1 MKNYTTDLKN
11 YTTDFRKI
19 ILPIFPPFE
28 SFCVRIQQAGVTT
41 GDGRSDSQD
50 SPFIETVLSIPRIS
64 SLGMP
69 RTLSRPDEPVRDL
82 LFSENPTDKHF
93 PFPLQVRNKF
103 VHLLTERVNICPNSV
118 GQVCPLRQG
127 CPLKPSATPES
138 KGPAAFAALTF
149 LSAPTKGKP
158 FGIPPEMRKNP
169 GTQPRIFPFL
179 ARKTP
184 TT

>member
-1 MKNYTTDLKN
+1 MTA
-11 YTTDFRKI
+11 
-19 ILPIFPPFE
+19 
-28 SFCVRIQQAGVTT
+28 VRIP
-41 GDGRSDSQD
+41 RDSH
-50 SPFIETVLSIPRIS
+50 FIETVLSIPRIS
-64 SLGMP
+64 SLGIP

-103 VHLLTERVNICPNSV
+103 VHLLRERVNICPNSV

-138 KGPAAFAALTF
+138 KGPNSFAALTF
-149 LSAPTKGKP
+149 LSSPTKGKP
-158 FGIPPEMRKNP
+158 FGIPPEMRENP

>member
-1 MKNYTTDLKN
+1 MTAV
-11 YTTDFRKI
+11 RI
-19 ILPIFPPFE
+19 PWILPSSKPFSQSPGFRARARPGHYLALINQLEIFKAG
-28 SFCVRIQQAGVTT
+28 RINGQT
-41 GDGRSDSQD
+41 
-50 SPFIETVLSIPRIS
+50 
-64 SLGMP
+64 
-69 RTLSRPDEPVRDL
+69 
-82 LFSENPTDKHF
+82 
-93 PFPLQVRNKF
+93 FPLSLLVRNKF
-103 VHLLTERVNICPNSV
+103 VHLLRERVNICPNSV

-149 LSAPTKGKP
+149 LSSPTKGKP

-179 ARKTP
+179 AMKTP

>member
-1 MKNYTTDLKN
+1 MTA
-11 YTTDFRKI
+11 
-19 ILPIFPPFE
+19 
-28 SFCVRIQQAGVTT
+28 VRIPWY
-41 GDGRSDSQD
+41 SL
-50 SPFIETVLSIPRIS
+50 FIETVLSIPRIS
-64 SLGMP
+64 SRARPGHYLALINQD
-69 RTLSRPDEPVRDL
+69 RDFQSR
-82 LFSENPTDKHF
+82 ENPTCKHF
-93 PFPLQVRNKF
+93 HFPLLVRNKF

-118 GQVCPLRQG
+118 GQVCLLRQG

-149 LSAPTKGKP
+149 LSSPTKGKP

-179 ARKTP
+179 AMKTP

>member
-1 MKNYTTDLKN
+1 MTA
-11 YTTDFRKI
+11 
-19 ILPIFPPFE
+19 
-28 SFCVRIQQAGVTT
+28 VRIP
-41 GDGRSDSQD
+41 RDSH
-50 SPFIETVLSIPRIS
+50 FIETVLSIPRIS

-69 RTLSRPDEPVRDL
+69 RTLSRPDESVRYL
-82 LFSENPTDKHF
+82 LFSENPTGKHF

-103 VHLLTERVNICPNSV
+103 VHLLRERVNICPNSV

-149 LSAPTKGKP
+149 LSSPTKGKP

-169 GTQPRIFPFL
+169 GTHPGFFLFWQETTDHINIKYTWDSFAFYTWSPEQRSPRSWKDI
-179 ARKTP
+179 
-184 TT
+184 

>member
-1 MKNYTTDLKN
+1 M
-11 YTTDFRKI
+11 
-19 ILPIFPPFE
+19 ILPINPPFE
-28 SFCVRIQQAGVTT
+28 FFCVRIQQAGVTT
-41 GDGRSDSQD
+41 GDGRSDSLGF
-50 SPFIETVLSIPRIS
+50 SLHRNRSLNPRIS
-64 SLGMP
+64 SLGMS
-69 RTLSRPDEPVRDL
+69 RTLSRPDEPARDL
-82 LFSENPTDKHF
+82 LFSENPTGKHF

-103 VHLLTERVNICPNSV
+103 VHLLRERVNICPNSV

-149 LSAPTKGKP
+149 LSSPTKGKP

-169 GTQPRIFPFL
+169 GTRPRIFPFL
-179 ARKTP
+179 AMKTP